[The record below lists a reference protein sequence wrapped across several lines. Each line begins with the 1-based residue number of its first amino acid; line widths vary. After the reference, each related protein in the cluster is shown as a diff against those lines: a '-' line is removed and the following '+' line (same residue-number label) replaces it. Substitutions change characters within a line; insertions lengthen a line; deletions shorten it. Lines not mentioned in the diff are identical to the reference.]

1 MLINH
6 YRCFSAAKRKEDVM
20 LEILETDRSTTKDYC
35 KEIAEIIAGYRLHDR
50 NSGALDIE
58 IDKAHVERWISQFD
72 SNQEIILEETAN
84 LLRSYYFS
92 KENVGEYLTGIYSNP
107 NIWGEDIEAGLSNAV
122 FLDCQSKGKS
132 QHKLYKKSRKIIQEQ
147 YDIDIDDNGEAKT
160 FVYVD
165 DCMFSGLTAFKD
177 LNWLVNKIPDGSRI
191 IMVFIAVHSF
201 AEWWVK
207 TNLTQKM
214 EQKNIKLEI
223 WRCGT
228 IQNSGGRNSSYDC
241 LWPKE
246 FDSKEVQA
254 YLETIEEEHKASPE
268 KKVRLFRESRYTG
281 GPYSSERN
289 RAILEQALME
299 AGLKII
305 GFPKDSK
312 LYMRPMGYDNRIS
325 FGFGAFFATYM
336 NMSNNCP
343 LAYWWGDKSAG
354 DWNPLSKWY
363 PLLPRKVNEQDGE
376 ACAW

>member
-1 MLINH
+1 
-6 YRCFSAAKRKEDVM
+6 M
-20 LEILETDRSTTKDYC
+20 LEIFETDLSTTEDYC
-35 KEIAEIIAGYRLHDR
+35 EEIAEIIAGYRLHDR
-50 NSGALDIE
+50 KSGALNIK
-58 IDKAHVERWISQFD
+58 IDKAHVERWINQFD
-72 SNQEIILEETAN
+72 SNQEIILKETLN
-84 LLRSYYFS
+84 LLHSYYFS
-92 KENVGEYLTGIYSNP
+92 KERVEQFLTKTYSDP
-107 NIWGEDIEAGLSNAV
+107 NILGTDIEAGLSKAV

-132 QHKLYKKSRKIIQEQ
+132 QERLYKKSRKLIREQ
-147 YDIDIDDNGEAKT
+147 YGIDIDDNQGNGDVKT
-160 FVYVD
+160 YVYVD
-165 DCMFSGLTAFKD
+165 DCMFSGLTVLKD
-177 LNWLVNKIPDGSRI
+177 LTWLINEIPEGSRI
-191 IMVFIAVHSF
+191 ITIFIAVHSF

-207 TNLTQKM
+207 TNLDQAM
-214 EQKNIKLEI
+214 EQKNIELEI
-223 WRCGT
+223 WRYEV
-228 IQNSGGRNSSYDC
+228 IQNSGGRNNNYDC

-246 FDSKEVQA
+246 FDSEEMQS
-254 YLETIEEEHKASPE
+254 YLKVIEGEHEATPE

-305 GFPKDSK
+305 GFPKDPK
-312 LYMRPMGYDNRIS
+312 PYMRPMGYDNRIS